1 MRMAEGSGISG
12 ERRSDYADIG
22 KLSADAT
29 EGKARVIGV
38 ISGKGGVG
46 KTTFAANLAIAL
58 TALGKRAV
66 VVDCN
71 VTTPHLSYYLG
82 VKNFSTTLNNVF
94 SGDIDVAFAPL
105 DQNGVMFIPA
115 SEKFTDL
122 KNVNMQDLEKII
134 KKLANLDRFDY
145 IILDSAA
152 GLGRETI
159 GVLNACNEVIF
170 VTTPTAPSIMDVVR
184 CNEVAHMVG
193 HSKFSIVFNMVRG
206 KKYEITPEKAE
217 ELFNMSVIGSIP
229 FDENMMDATAE
240 GVPILWYKPNSLS
253 CMPLMQIAGQIA
265 GIEPQLPEVEEEV
278 FEEAEEA
285 AERKGEIE
293 YEEVV
298 EEAEEGV
305 GEEEAADVDEAY
317 EGGEDVDYA
326 KIDVSRIFGGKRG
339 KPMPIVGKKKKPK
352 RKDDEASTA
361 TKLADRLKG
370 IFSR

>member
-1 MRMAEGSGISG
+1 
-12 ERRSDYADIG
+12 
-22 KLSADAT
+22 
-29 EGKARVIGV
+29 
-38 ISGKGGVG
+38 
-46 KTTFAANLAIAL
+46 
-58 TALGKRAV
+58 
-66 VVDCN
+66 
-71 VTTPHLSYYLG
+71 
-82 VKNFSTTLNNVF
+82 
-94 SGDIDVAFAPL
+94 
-105 DQNGVMFIPA
+105 
-115 SEKFTDL
+115 
-122 KNVNMQDLEKII
+122 
-134 KKLANLDRFDY
+134 
-145 IILDSAA
+145 
-152 GLGRETI
+152 
-159 GVLNACNEVIF
+159 
-170 VTTPTAPSIMDVVR
+170 
-184 CNEVAHMVG
+184 
-193 HSKFSIVFNMVRG
+193 
-206 KKYEITPEKAE
+206 
-217 ELFNMSVIGSIP
+217 
-229 FDENMMDATAE
+229 MMDATAE